1 MIGDRF
7 LSVMHARIRNK
18 SSNLSNDLRLNHLT
32 QNPFCSCIS
41 EIENAEHYFFR
52 CPKYVN
58 ERITMFRETHSFHPL
73 NLNKLLTGDSNLTI
87 ENNAKIFEAVQKY
100 IKNTKRFSNT

>member
-1 MIGDRF
+1 
-7 LSVMHARIRNK
+7 
-18 SSNLSNDLRLNHLT
+18 
-32 QNPFCSCIS
+32 
-41 EIENAEHYFFR
+41 
-52 CPKYVN
+52 
-58 ERITMFRETHSFHPL
+58 MFRETHSFHPL